1 LQSQPHGRAKEQHIP
16 QWERQ
21 MHSRLLQLYVQR
33 DEIESMIMHPNFAA
47 SELDR
52 AELMLEGIEAEM
64 RDLINDNLLFL
75 RNQA

>member
-1 LQSQPHGRAKEQHIP
+1 
-16 QWERQ
+16 

-33 DEIESMIMHPNFAA
+33 DEIESMLLHPNFAA

-52 AELMLEGIEAEM
+52 AELILEGIEEEM
-64 RDLINDNLLFL
+64 RILIQDHQLFL